1 MRYYLFKLTMMMMRA
16 HLTTFLSYYGFHILC
31 TSGTL
36 TTLQASKLVRDTEAR
51 KVMFFNIQS
60 LTTLY

>member
-1 MRYYLFKLTMMMMRA
+1 MRYYPFKLTMMMMRA

-36 TTLQASKLVRDTEAR
+36 TTLQASKVVRDTEAR
-51 KVMFFNIQS
+51 KEK
-60 LTTLY
+60 